1 MEETKKKKTGKVIW
15 RILFVILVLVFFA
28 VLELNK
34 NTIYGWVVAALI
46 FALFYWFRSAKL
58 KESGKGIRFLTWI
71 CLLVLCGVIL
81 WVSWPP
87 MKRVPAVDVKNPQ
100 KTEVV
105 HVEQGDLT
113 GVVAE
118 DGEIEIYAGIPYA
131 KPPVGDLRWKEPEP
145 AEAWEGVLEADHF
158 APMFMQTTNL
168 PIYDSLVEI
177 IGYHDYTISLKDNYR
192 PAVSEDALC
201 INIWKPAGK
210 DLKDLPV
217 LVYVHG
223 GSLQTGQPWYEDY
236 SGKTLAKNGIIVV
249 NMGYRLGIFGFLAD
263 PELAE
268 ESPNHTTGDY
278 GLLDQILALHWVQ
291 DNIEA
296 FGGDPDN
303 VTLAGESAGSACVS
317 ALSTSP
323 LAKGLFRRTL
333 MESSTVSAPE
343 PAHSFRLLDEAFEA
357 AEETKAK
364 YGVSSV
370 KELRDLPADEIVGE
384 LSVHHHMTVD
394 GYVLPETPYESYK
407 KGIHNE
413 EAQLH
418 GFNRKEAD
426 PFLFFNPASMKD
438 YESRVREAFEE
449 PYASQILELLPATTD
464 EEAKQNWA
472 DLSTVYLFT
481 YGHYCL
487 ARQAAENGIPSYMY
501 FFTKENGRIGSW
513 HSGEEVYLYGN
524 IPPSS
529 KLYTEEDRELSKV
542 FNQYVQ
548 NYVRTGDPNGAGLPA
563 WNVQTDGKTV
573 HELGLNVGETETPFL
588 ELCEILDQVYGF
600 EKYCF
605 IKY

>member
-1 MEETKKKKTGKVIW
+1 MEKVRKTGKVIW
-15 RILFVILVLVFFA
+15 RILFFILALVFLA
-28 VLELNK
+28 ILELNK
-34 NTIYGWVVAALI
+34 NTIYGWVIAVII
-46 FALFYWFRSAKL
+46 FAFFYWFRSAKL
-58 KESGKGIRFLTWI
+58 KESGRWIRILSWL

-81 WVSWPP
+81 WVSYPP
-87 MKRVPAVDVKNPQ
+87 YKRVPAVDVSNPQ
-100 KTEVV
+100 KTAVV
-105 HVEQGDLT
+105 HVQQGDLT

-118 DGEIEIYAGIPYA
+118 EGQIEIYAGIPYA

-145 AEAWEGVLEADHF
+145 ADSWEGVLAADHF

-177 IGYHDYTISLKDNYR
+177 IGYHDYNLSLKDNYR

-217 LVYVHG
+217 LVYIHG

-236 SGKTLAKNGIIVV
+236 SGKGLAKEGIVVV
-249 NMGYRLGIFGFLAD
+249 NMSYRLGIFGFLAD

-268 ESPNHTTGDY
+268 ESPNHTTGNY

-296 FGGDPDN
+296 FGGNPDN
-303 VTLAGESAGSACVS
+303 VTLAGESAGAACVS
-317 ALSTSP
+317 ALCTSP
-323 LAKGLFRRTL
+323 LAKGLFRRVL

-357 AEETKAK
+357 AKETKEK
-364 YGVSSV
+364 YGAASV
-370 KELRDLPADEIVGE
+370 EDLRSLPAETIVGE

-394 GYVLPETPYESYK
+394 GYVLPETPYESYQ

-426 PFLFFNPASMKD
+426 PFLYFNPASMKD
-438 YESRVREAFEE
+438 YEARVREAFDD
-449 PYASQILELLPATTD
+449 PYADRVLELLPASD
-464 EEAKQNWA
+464 DAQAKQHWN
-472 DLSTVYLFT
+472 DLSTAYLFT

-487 ARQAAENGIPSYMY
+487 AREAVANNIPSYMY
-501 FFTKENGRIGSW
+501 YFTKDNGRIGSW

-529 KLYTEEDRELSKV
+529 NLYTGDDRQLSDQ
-542 FNQYVQ
+542 FLHYVK
-548 NYVRTGDPNGAGLPA
+548 NYIVTGDPNGEGLPV
-563 WNVQTDGKTV
+563 WELVKDGKEV
-573 HELGLNVGETETPFL
+573 LELNVPIQKTQTPY
-588 ELCEILDQVYGF
+588 LDLFDVFDEYY
-600 EKYCF
+600 KYER
-605 IKY
+605 